1 MIERRRSRR
10 TALEL
15 LYQVE
20 IVGVSI
26 NKIIENYQEN
36 NKEYP
41 LSEFCLKLVAG
52 IHKHIE
58 EIDQMI
64 ESYAD
69 NWSIERMPI
78 LDRNIIRMCLYEMLY
93 EDDIPFSVSINEAVE
108 LAKTYSTAESSK
120 FVNGVLGKI
129 AIDLKSDKK

>member
-20 IVGVSI
+20 VVGASV
-26 NKIIENYQEN
+26 NKIIENHQEN

-41 LSEFCLKLVAG
+41 LSEFSLKLVTG
-52 IHKHIE
+52 IYKHIE
-58 EIDQMI
+58 EIDQTI
-64 ESYAD
+64 ESYTD